1 MKSSEDWLREI
12 SVSSSGLTRSQSRDG
27 AERSSAQPD
36 APTIGRGTQWSL
48 INKRFNNSWP
58 ACILYFN
65 NSIPIIAV
73 DIYTVE
79 MIRSCERWFLILI
92 IFLFVPYGLYAKR
105 INVHSLDELV
115 GAAKIR
121 NSTIVVKK
129 HIDLEKCKVIFSKG
143 CTLKFKNGSFS
154 NGIVVGNQTVLKN
167 NRKNIFHDCTIA
179 GTWQG
184 GDAYSSMF
192 NVDMG
197 TMQLLQNMSCLSPT
211 LKLSANRS
219 YSVNAQQDTI
229 QVEVIEADGKVK
241 PTISFHTTAPNLAGV
256 VLRGRNVKLRNL
268 VITDDYDEKNDAIY
282 GENMPTIGNTIAV
295 IGPKKIV
302 ETLNIEGCEF
312 RGGTSSSWVASSQT
326 KNCIV
331 ENCTFTG
338 YMADHGVYCSMKV
351 ENYYVKNCVLRDIP
365 RSRGVFK
372 VRSSNNL
379 SSYSIKYVDAHN
391 LNGYL
396 GILSLMETPEAE
408 VQLDHIRV
416 TKDDGNP
423 SVFYGFCFND
433 ESKELSGNG
442 FNINSI
448 SLSNCFFDY
457 GYNGSP
463 IINKGAGEPV
473 RVKTINYIGIQA
485 KGLNFA
491 GGNAESVM
499 VNRSLF
505 DDCYGRNGIP
515 LRTRH
520 LIIENSAINGL
531 SGKTQDYLFLINYHK
546 EQVESIALENVK
558 IGANVN
564 NLFNVIKGDSLSV
577 TMKHSTIDNQIHSLF
592 YTANNCLIDFRGSY
606 NMIHY
611 DNEQNHQLKDDK
623 R

>member
-1 MKSSEDWLREI
+1 
-12 SVSSSGLTRSQSRDG
+12 
-27 AERSSAQPD
+27 
-36 APTIGRGTQWSL
+36 
-48 INKRFNNSWP
+48 
-58 ACILYFN
+58 
-65 NSIPIIAV
+65 
-73 DIYTVE
+73 
-79 MIRSCERWFLILI
+79 MIRSFGRLLLI
-92 IFLFVPYGLYAKR
+92 ISLFLFVPCVSYAKR
-105 INVHSLDELV
+105 INVHTLEELMR
-115 GAAKIR
+115 AASKS
-121 NSTIVVKK
+121 NNTIVVRN
-129 HIDLEKCKVIFSKG
+129 HIDLEKNLVVFSEG
-143 CTLKFKNGSFS
+143 CVLRFRSGSFS
-154 NGIVVGNQTVLKN
+154 NGILVGNQTVLKK
-167 NRKNIFHDCTIA
+167 NRKNVFHDCTIA
-179 GTWQG
+179 GTWQL
-184 GDAYSSMF
+184 DYAYSTMF
-192 NVDMG
+192 NVDME
-197 TMQLLQNMSCLSPT
+197 TIQLIRNMSCLSPT
-211 LKLSANRS
+211 LKLSADRS
-219 YSVNAQQDTI
+219 YSINAQQDTI
-229 QVEVIEADGKVK
+229 QLEVIEADGKVK
-241 PTISFHTTAPNLAGV
+241 PTIAFHTTAPNLAGV
-256 VLRGRNVKLRNL
+256 VLMGRNVTLRNL

-282 GENMPTIGNTIAV
+282 GENKPTIGNTIAV
-295 IGPKKIV
+295 IGPKKVV
-302 ETLNIEGCEF
+302 ESLSIDGCEF
-312 RGGTSSSWVASSQT
+312 RGGTSSSWVASSQI
-326 KNCIV
+326 KNCVV
-331 ENCTFTG
+331 EHCTFSG

-351 ENYYVKNCVLRDIP
+351 ENYQVKNCELRDIP
-365 RSRGVFK
+365 HSRGVFK

-379 SSYSIKYVDAHN
+379 FSYCIKYVDAHN

-433 ESKELSGNG
+433 ESKKLSGKG
-442 FNINSI
+442 FNTNSI

-473 RVKTINYIGIQA
+473 CVKTINYIGIQA

-531 SGKTQDYLFLINYHK
+531 SGKTQDFLFLINYHK

-592 YTANNCLIDFRGSY
+592 YTANNCLIDFKGSY

-611 DNEQNHQLKDDK
+611 DNAQNHQMKGDK